1 MPKMY
6 INKRT
11 DEIPK
16 VGDKYVVVGVYPN
29 TTDDLWRPRIEV
41 VLELVKDKPKETK

>member
-6 INKRT
+6 INKQK

-29 TTDDLWRPRIEV
+29 TTDDLMRPRVEV
-41 VLELVKDKPKETK
+41 VLKLENDKPKETK